1 MTSTAALLADVM
13 SSIQKPRLEYYRGIL
28 SMKNPDIEKIVESF
42 ILRSKYV
49 EYIIFRKE
57 NLRAMY
63 MSEGLARAEI
73 NQNRVKITR
82 KPL

>member
-1 MTSTAALLADVM
+1 
-13 SSIQKPRLEYYRGIL
+13 
-28 SMKNPDIEKIVESF
+28 MKNPDIEKIVESS

-63 MSEGLARAEI
+63 MSEWLARAEI
-73 NQNRVKITR
+73 NQKRVKITR

>member
-1 MTSTAALLADVM
+1 
-13 SSIQKPRLEYYRGIL
+13 
-28 SMKNPDIEKIVESF
+28 MKNPDIEKIIESF

-63 MSEGLARAEI
+63 MSECLARAEI
-73 NQNRVKITR
+73 NQKRVKITR